1 MDKLSALV
9 ATILAVSIAS
19 ERIVEILK
27 GLFPG
32 SWLFAPRTGNPEAR
46 RCAGIHILAGL
57 CGAFVA
63 WASGIDVLTLVGI
76 SHSPTGG
83 AASHVLGYAVVGLL
97 ASGGSAFWNHVLDIL
112 QASKV
117 QQDQQAIAAVASA
130 GSQGQTPAPTP
141 TQPTLAPAGV

>member
-32 SWLFAPRTGNPEAR
+32 LWLFEPRTGNPEAR
-46 RCAGIHILAGL
+46 RCAAIHVLAGL
-57 CGAFVA
+57 CGVFVA
-63 WASGIDVLTLVGI
+63 WASGIDILTLLGM
-76 SHSPTGG
+76 SRSPNGG
-83 AASHVLGYAVVGLL
+83 SASHMLGYAIVGLL

-112 QASKV
+112 QAAKV
-117 QQDQQAIAAVASA
+117 QREQQATAIVASA
-130 GSQGQTPAPTP
+130 GLQAQTSASTP
-141 TQPTLAPAGV
+141 TQPAIAPARV

>member
-1 MDKLSALV
+1 MDKLSVLV
-9 ATILAVSIAS
+9 AAILAVSIAS

-32 SWLFAPRTGNPEAR
+32 WWPFAPRTGNTEAR

-63 WASGIDVLTLVGI
+63 WASGIDVLTLVDI
-76 SHSPTGG
+76 SHSPTRG
-83 AASHVLGYAVVGLL
+83 AAFHALGYAVVGLL
-97 ASGGSAFWNHVLDIL
+97 ASGGSAFWNQVLDIL

-117 QQDQQAIAAVASA
+117 QQEQQAIAAVGGA
-130 GSQGQTPAPTP
+130 GSQGQTLSQTP
-141 TQPTLAPAGV
+141 TQPTLAPAGI

>member
-1 MDKLSALV
+1 MDKLSVLV

-46 RCAGIHILAGL
+46 RCAAIHVLAGL

-63 WASGIDVLTLVGI
+63 WASGIDVFTLLGI
-76 SHSPTGG
+76 SHNPTGG
-83 AASHVLGYAVVGLL
+83 AAFHSLGYAVVGLL
-97 ASGGSAFWNHVLDIL
+97 GSGGSAFWNHVLDIL

-117 QQDQQAIAAVASA
+117 QQEQQATAAVASA
-130 GSQGQTPAPTP
+130 GSQGQTTAPTP
-141 TQPTLAPAGV
+141 MQPTLAPASV

>member
-19 ERIVEILK
+19 ERLVEILK

-32 SWLFAPRTGNPEAR
+32 SWLFEPRTGNPEAR
-46 RCAGIHILAGL
+46 RCAAIHVLAGL
-57 CGAFVA
+57 CGVFVA
-63 WASGIDVLTLVGI
+63 WASGIDILALLGM
-76 SHSPTGG
+76 SHSPNGG
-83 AASHVLGYAVVGLL
+83 SAFHMLGYAVVGLL

-112 QASKV
+112 QAAKV
-117 QQDQQAIAAVASA
+117 QQEQQATAVVANAGQQAQAA
-130 GSQGQTPAPTP
+130 APSS

>member
-1 MDKLSALV
+1 MDKLSVLV

-27 GLFPG
+27 GLLP
-32 SWLFAPRTGNPEAR
+32 SWWPFAPRTGNAEAQ

-63 WASGIDVLTLVGI
+63 WASGIDVFTLLGV
-76 SHSPTGG
+76 SHGPTGG
-83 AASHVLGYAVVGLL
+83 AAFHVLGYAVVGLL

-117 QQDQQAIAAVASA
+117 QQEQQATAAVANA
-130 GSQGQTPAPTP
+130 GSQGQTPTPTP
-141 TQPTLAPAGV
+141 TGPALAPAGV